1 MTQNSEMKVNNLS
14 FLFYLA
20 MQQDTEVDMK
30 DVLELLKTF
39 NPDIRHTH
47 SGPNILVLQGDIY
60 FILKHHPHF
69 TQSGVETSVFLFLS
83 LKCLRFLIKKK
94 VQNV

>member
-1 MTQNSEMKVNNLS
+1 MKVNNLS

-69 TQSGVETSVFLFLS
+69 TQSGVETSVFFISEFEMLAIS
-83 LKCLRFLIKKK
+83 H
-94 VQNV
+94 

>member
-1 MTQNSEMKVNNLS
+1 MKVNNLS

-83 LKCLRFLIKKK
+83 FLIKFPIVPGLVK
-94 VQNV
+94 VNVNSVL

>member
-1 MTQNSEMKVNNLS
+1 
-14 FLFYLA
+14 

-47 SGPNILVLQGDIY
+47 SGPNILVLQGDVY
-60 FILKHHPHF
+60 FVLKHHPRFTKWRANFCIFHF
-69 TQSGVETSVFLFLS
+69 
-83 LKCLRFLIKKK
+83 
-94 VQNV
+94 